1 MAGYFETQRGVVQ
14 AWECDH
20 MGHLNTTFYM
30 QKFSEAGAQLTARI
44 GLTRA
49 YMDESGGGM
58 AALEHI
64 IKYRRE
70 LRAGDVTL
78 VESGMIEV
86 GNKTIRFLHRLLN
99 ATTLELS
106 ATMEGVACY
115 FNRNTRKSEPLPDFM
130 RATSLALIVERKDD

>member
-1 MAGYFETQRGVVQ
+1 MPTCRRPTCRRPSRSMLPRNRKPTTCRATSHPALARASRPVTMTSAPFRGRCHSGGADMAGYFETQRGVVQ

-44 GLTRA
+44 GLTRL

-70 LRAGDVTL
+70 LR
-78 VESGMIEV
+78 
-86 GNKTIRFLHRLLN
+86 
-99 ATTLELS
+99 
-106 ATMEGVACY
+106 
-115 FNRNTRKSEPLPDFM
+115 
-130 RATSLALIVERKDD
+130 